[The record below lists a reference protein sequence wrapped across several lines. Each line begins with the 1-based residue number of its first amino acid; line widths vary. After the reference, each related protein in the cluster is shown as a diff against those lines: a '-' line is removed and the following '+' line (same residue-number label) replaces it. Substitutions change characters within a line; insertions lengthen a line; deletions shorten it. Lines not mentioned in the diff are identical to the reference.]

1 VAKRKR
7 RTPTEVELEFMH
19 VVWQQGEVST
29 EDVRKVLS
37 RQGHPLSDGSVR
49 KILSILVRK
58 GYLSRRREGRGFIY
72 RAKVLREQA
81 NKRMV
86 TDLLKR
92 AFGGN
97 AALMVASL
105 VDSRAVS
112 KKDIEEIKKFIAER
126 EREERK

>member
-1 VAKRKR
+1 MARRKA
-7 RTPTEVELEFMH
+7 RTPTEVELEFLH

-29 EDVRKVLS
+29 EDVQTALR

-72 RAKVLREQA
+72 YAKVPREQA
-81 NKRMV
+81 NTRMV

-92 AFGGN
+92 AFAGN
-97 AALMVASL
+97 AALMVAAL
-105 VDSRAVS
+105 VDSRTVS
-112 KKDIEEIKKFIAER
+112 KKDVDEIKKLMAEQ
-126 EREERK
+126 EGEKGT